1 MKKSVFFI
9 FFIIIALNFIV
20 APTCAFAENETP
32 KIAFVIDDFG
42 QDRAGVEQMLNLD
55 IPLTCAIIPF
65 MEHSIDD
72 MKMII
77 ENGKEAI
84 LHMPMEAD
92 QYLPESWYGP
102 KMIKNNYDSKQIK
115 EVMQEC
121 IDSLPDIKG
130 VNIHIGSGVSQNE
143 KQMMAVM
150 EVVKD
155 NNLYFL
161 DSRTSDKSVCN
172 EVAKELKVDYQYRDV
187 FLEKTKHA
195 EYNHI
200 VSQIQK
206 AIDIAKSNGKAVIIG
221 HVGPEG
227 GEVTAKAIKD
237 SIPSIKNAN
246 VEIVPLSQIVSINAY
261 KQDK

>member
-1 MKKSVFFI
+1 
-9 FFIIIALNFIV
+9 
-20 APTCAFAENETP
+20 
-32 KIAFVIDDFG
+32 
-42 QDRAGVEQMLNLD
+42 
-55 IPLTCAIIPF
+55 
-65 MEHSIDD
+65 
-72 MKMII
+72 
-77 ENGKEAI
+77 
-84 LHMPMEAD
+84 
-92 QYLPESWYGP
+92 
-102 KMIKNNYDSKQIK
+102 
-115 EVMQEC
+115 
-121 IDSLPDIKG
+121 
-130 VNIHIGSGVSQNE
+130 
-143 KQMMAVM
+143 MMAVM
-150 EVVKD
+150 EVVKN

-161 DSRTSDKSVCN
+161 DSRTSDKSICN

-187 FLEKTKHA
+187 FLEKAKHA

-246 VEIVPLSQIVSINAY
+246 VEIVPLSQIVNINAY